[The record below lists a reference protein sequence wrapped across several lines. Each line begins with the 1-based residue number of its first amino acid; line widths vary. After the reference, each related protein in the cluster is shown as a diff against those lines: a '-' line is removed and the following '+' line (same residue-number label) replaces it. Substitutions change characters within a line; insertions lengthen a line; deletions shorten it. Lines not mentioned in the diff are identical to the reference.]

1 MTDVR
6 DITRVLIALKR
17 VCIFKWKLQKT
28 QKVHHE
34 ILHRRFVDCC
44 CKLFFKS
51 VFFCEK
57 KFIVEVKS
65 ERNFLINFIFT
76 FARPQPNTSS
86 RTVTT
91 WTSLA
96 RNALPNSRSQPH
108 SSPNTRSASSR
119 LKESPRAICVASLC
133 VLVFSTTRRASWS
146 KNTWSKLD
154 VATRSVKASQA
165 ASTSPEPTPACGPT
179 VDSCAST
186 RAASCQKDTK
196 LPFTQFLLLHF
207 SPL

>member
-1 MTDVR
+1 MKFFIVAL
-6 DITRVLIALKR
+6 LIAAVSCLPS
-17 VCIFKWKLQKT
+17 CSSNQF
-28 QKVHHE
+28 
-34 ILHRRFVDCC
+34 
-44 CKLFFKS
+44 
-51 VFFCEK
+51 FFCEK

-65 ERNFLINFIFT
+65 EQNFLINLIFN
-76 FARPQPNTSS
+76 FARLQPNTSS

-96 RNALPNSRSQPH
+96 RNALPNSRSQPP

-119 LKESPRAICVASLC
+119 LKESPRAICVASLS
-133 VLVFSTTRRASWS
+133 VSVFSTTRRASWS

-207 SPL
+207 SPFKVLLTKHFLCLTFFFLCNKKSSQ